1 MSELKFLDLEGVRQI
16 KAHVAEDLSA
26 KVDKTTTITAGSG
39 LTGGGALSDNRTISH
54 ADTSNV
60 SNVTASG
67 RKYITGLTFDG
78 YGHVTGTTTGT
89 ETVTNTDTKVTAVGN
104 HYTPTANSA
113 SELKVDA
120 SSTTAATWGS
130 TDLVTGINLQR
141 DAAGHVTGVT
151 VDSIQMPA
159 NPDTGAT
166 KVSVTGSGNAVTTA
180 SYDASTRT
188 ITLTKG
194 ATYNNYSLPVATSS
208 ALGGVKSGGD
218 ITVNSAGAVTVN
230 EAALADKLTI
240 TSFGSNIFEYAAS
253 MSANTEAVLFSG
265 SIGTSIGLP
274 ETYCV
279 YSIKKG
285 INGRTLIDCYAL
297 NTQTHYTNG
306 NMDASNTNGWTGWT
320 KWAKE
325 SFKNVAV
332 GSTTI
337 AADAGDDTLTLVA
350 GSNVIL
356 TPDATNDK
364 ITIAATDTTYSAAT
378 TSAAGL
384 MSAADKTK
392 LNGIATGANKYT
404 LPVAGTA
411 IGGVKSG
418 TDITVD
424 SSGNVSVVNDSHT
437 HSNSTIT
444 SLDASKL
451 TGIVPAA
458 NLPSY
463 VDDVIEVA
471 NYNALPLT
479 GESGKIYVDLTTNL
493 TYRWSGSAYIEISPG
508 TSVTYSQ
515 TLTSGTEIGKIT
527 IDGITTKL
535 YSPTSVSYANRANQV
550 NTTLFD
556 TEGVTSGTSYYIFA
570 SDVSGE
576 QTPLMHEGVYLRYDS
591 NTSGGAVLVAPSY
604 EGDLTGNADT
614 ATTATNANNL
624 KITSD
629 AATTSKLPILF
640 SGTASPTSGNNYAI
654 KYNTNVTVLPSTG
667 VLYGAAWNDYA
678 EYRKFDGDKVE
689 AGRVVTETGKDSVQ
703 YTNSR
708 LQFAPAVISDTYGM
722 VIGEDKEG
730 NVPLAIGGKV
740 LAYPY
745 ESRETYKVGDA
756 VCSGPN
762 GTVSRMT
769 RKEIVEW
776 PDRILGYYVGTPED
790 EEFNGVPVNGRIW
803 IRIR

>member
-1 MSELKFLDLEGVRQI
+1 MAQKTLQTRIKLKKDTAANWENRNPVLLEGEQI
-16 KAHVAEDLSA
+16 FVITAAGETRVKVGDGTKTYTQLPFTDEPLRTLIGAKAE
-26 KVDKTTTITAGSG
+26 KTTTITAGSG
-39 LTGGGALSDNRTISH
+39 LIGGGDLSANRTISH
-54 ADTSNV
+54 ADTSSV

-89 ETVTNTDTKVTAVGN
+89 ETVT
-104 HYTPTANSA
+104 
-113 SELKVDA
+113 
-120 SSTTAATWGS
+120 
-130 TDLVTGINLQR
+130 
-141 DAAGHVTGVT
+141 
-151 VDSIQMPA
+151 
-159 NPDTGAT
+159 DTGAT
-166 KVSVTGSGNAVTTA
+166 KVSVTGSGNAITTA

-208 ALGGVKSGGD
+208 ALGGVKSG
-218 ITVNSAGAVTVN
+218 
-230 EAALADKLTI
+230 
-240 TSFGSNIFEYAAS
+240 
-253 MSANTEAVLFSG
+253 
-265 SIGTSIGLP
+265 
-274 ETYCV
+274 
-279 YSIKKG
+279 
-285 INGRTLIDCYAL
+285 
-297 NTQTHYTNG
+297 
-306 NMDASNTNGWTGWT
+306 
-320 KWAKE
+320 
-325 SFKNVAV
+325 
-332 GSTTI
+332 
-337 AADAGDDTLTLVA
+337 
-350 GSNVIL
+350 
-356 TPDATNDK
+356 
-364 ITIAATDTTYSAAT
+364 
-378 TSAAGL
+378 
-384 MSAADKTK
+384 
-392 LNGIATGANKYT
+392 
-404 LPVAGTA
+404 
-411 IGGVKSG
+411 

-424 SSGNVSVVNDSHT
+424 SSGNVSIVNDSHT

-451 TGIVPAA
+451 TGIIPTSL
-458 NLPSY
+458 LPSY

-479 GESGKIYVDLTTNL
+479 GESGKIYVDLATNL
-493 TYRWSGSAYIEISPG
+493 TYRWSGSAYVEVSPG

-527 IDGITTKL
+527 VDGITTTL
-535 YSPTSVSYANRANQV
+535 YTPEETFVVTLSTDDSGSYIADKTYEEILAAYNANKFIRVVAADGKTQL
-550 NTTLFD
+550 LFD
-556 TEGVTSGTSYYIFA
+556 LGTDSFIFTVINAKSRNVYTMA
-570 SDVSGE
+570 SDSTVTKASSSNYAS
-576 QTPLMHEGVYLRYDS
+576 YLS
-591 NTSGGAVLVAPSY
+591 M
-604 EGDLTGNADT
+604 
-614 ATTATNANNL
+614 
-624 KITSD
+624 TSD
-629 AATTSKLPILF
+629 SSSTTKLPILF
-640 SGTASPTSGNNYAI
+640 SASTPTSGSYY
-654 KYNTNVTVLPSTG
+654 KTSYNTNVTVLPSTG